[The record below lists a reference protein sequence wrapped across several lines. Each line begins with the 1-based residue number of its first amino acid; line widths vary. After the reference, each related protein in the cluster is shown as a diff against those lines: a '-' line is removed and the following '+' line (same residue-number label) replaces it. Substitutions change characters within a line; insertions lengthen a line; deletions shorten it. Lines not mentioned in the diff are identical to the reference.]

1 MEKANS
7 LSKRLD
13 WKVEVVK
20 DNENEILVKP
30 EQLKVRKAKKVEVIV
45 EEVDLLEKVRKS
57 KIKDNEVVKAVEEI
71 KQARVKILKDK
82 EQREVDGIIYI
93 EEKVYILKDDILRAE
108 IIRLYH
114 DIPVEGHRG
123 QQKIVELVTQNFWQ
137 PGVTKEM
144 KQYVEGYDSYQ
155 KNKNYTK
162 QPAGKLISNLI
173 SKKPW
178 THILADFITKL
189 PLVQEY
195 NLILVVVD
203 RLTKIVYLIST
214 IKRISAEGLA
224 RLFRDNV
231 QKLYGLPESII
242 SDRGP
247 KFVAGLMRE
256 LNKILEIESKIST
269 VFYLQGQIEKVNQEL
284 EQQPDWSGMAEF
296 AYNNKAYSS
305 TKTSFFKAN
314 YRQDLLQTLFGPELW
329 KYLTNFNN
337 LNDHQKPLRRPFKR
351 YQKHL
356 KAISIH

>member
-1 MEKANS
+1 
-7 LSKRLD
+7 
-13 WKVEVVK
+13 
-20 DNENEILVKP
+20 
-30 EQLKVRKAKKVEVIV
+30 
-45 EEVDLLEKVRKS
+45 
-57 KIKDNEVVKAVEEI
+57 
-71 KQARVKILKDK
+71 
-82 EQREVDGIIYI
+82 
-93 EEKVYILKDDILRAE
+93 
-108 IIRLYH
+108 
-114 DIPVEGHRG
+114 
-123 QQKIVELVTQNFWQ
+123 
-137 PGVTKEM
+137 M